1 MITNLPSRRGATRR
15 DVAIP
20 CQIIRKAD
28 FTLIADRTLDLSMDG
43 ALVPVTRTLAVG
55 EEVIVSFAIP
65 GAWVDVEGVVARVVH
80 ARRPGDDGLAL
91 GIFFGAV
98 EPSMRSALAL
108 FLHGKP
114 PPLPRRGPLA
124 RLRRGLPAP
133 VLADQDIMA
142 TALPDRA
149 PLADEKDVIEDD
161 EIDPAAILRALVGA
175 WQSLSVA
182 E

>member
-1 MITNLPSRRGATRR
+1 MITSSNLPSRRGSTRR

-20 CQIIRKAD
+20 CQIIRKSD
-28 FTLIADRTLDLSMDG
+28 FKLVADRTLDLSMDG
-43 ALVPVTRTLAVG
+43 VLVSVTQALAIG
-55 EEVIVSFAIP
+55 EEVIISFAIP

-80 ARRPGDDGLAL
+80 NRRPSDDGLAV

-98 EPSMRSALAL
+98 EPAMRTALAL

-133 VLADQDIMA
+133 VLADQEIMA
-142 TALPDRA
+142 ATLPGA
-149 PLADEKDVIEDD
+149 LADERDVVEDD
-161 EIDPAAILRALVGA
+161 EIDPGAILRALVGA
-175 WQSLSVA
+175 WQSLSV